1 MNSSTPI
8 PDDQLLQYQA
18 ARLKELIEGIRQ
30 CCQFQTGRLSRKFG
44 VHEAEIRC
52 LLLFRGERYLTVKGI
67 AFKLGV
73 AKSRVTKVTVGLQD
87 KGLIQCS
94 GDPADG
100 RVKLFS
106 LTRPGEKKCDEMA
119 QYIKSMH
126 ELLLLELDAEQR
138 RSVMASLESLR
149 VSMEA
154 LQKIFAG

>member
-1 MNSSTPI
+1 MNSSTPLS
-8 PDDQLLQYQA
+8 DDQLLQCQA

-30 CCQFQTGRLSRKFG
+30 CCQFQTGKLSRKFG

-67 AFKLGV
+67 AHKLGV
-73 AKSRVTKVTVGLQD
+73 AKSRVTKVTVGLQN
-87 KGLIQCS
+87 KGLIKSS

-100 RVKLFS
+100 RVKLLS
-106 LTRPGEKKCDEMA
+106 LTQPGQKKCEEMD

-126 ELLLLELDAEQR
+126 EMLLLELDAEQR

-149 VSMEA
+149 VRIEA
-154 LQKIFAG
+154 LQKVFAG